1 MPAHVLQREQRVDR
15 PREEVFAFFADAH
28 NLEAMTPPLLRFE
41 VLTPRPIE
49 LAAGVQI
56 SYRLRIHGVPVG
68 WLTEIREW
76 APPDRFVDVQLRGPY
91 SVWEHTHEFEALA
104 GGGTAIRDTVRY
116 RPMLWPVG
124 ELALPLVRR
133 DLRAIFDFR
142 RDAVTRLLGAA
153 PRSGALDRGP
163 GSDSDLSTS

>member
-1 MPAHVLQREQRVDR
+1 MPAHVLQREQRVFR
-15 PREEVFAFFADAH
+15 PRDEVFAFFADAH
-28 NLEAMTPPLLRFE
+28 NLEVMTPPLLRFE

-56 SYRLRIHGVPVG
+56 SYRLRIHGVRVG

-91 SVWEHTHEFEALA
+91 SVWEHTHEFEAMPD
-104 GGGTAIRDTVRY
+104 GGTLMRDTVRY

-133 DLRAIFDFR
+133 DLRRIFDFR
-142 RDAVTRLLGAA
+142 RDAVTRLFGAT
-153 PRSGALDRGP
+153 PRACAAGP
-163 GSDSDLSTS
+163 RPRPTTD